1 MKAELPSNLNY
12 DKIGFK
18 VGIEFHQQ
26 LLAPDHRGY
35 SDKFPL
41 DEYGSKLFCPCPA
54 VIRESE
60 PDIRIKR
67 QLRALS
73 GETGE
78 IDISAKFEQKKQQNI
93 IYEAYSDSNCL
104 IELDEEPINTVNP
117 EAIFRASVIAKRLF
131 NLKLVDEVIICRKT
145 IVDGSN
151 VSGFQRTSIIAVGD
165 NNSFIDVKG
174 KKIGVYLACLEE
186 DSAKNIGYE
195 KGSRVFRLD
204 RLGIPLIEIAT
215 SPDMTTPSEVTDV
228 ASRIGSL
235 LRSTGYVKRGLGT
248 IRQDLNVSITGGSRV
263 EIKGVQELD
272 MLETFVTN
280 EAIRQMRMI
289 ELQKELKSR
298 GFTAEHISK
307 IIIKDVTANFK
318 SVKHKLIKSSIE
330 KGKKIIGFS
339 LPLFDKLIGLE
350 LQPNYRVGT
359 EFSEI
364 AKVAA
369 QAGGIIHSDEI
380 SEYGITT
387 ETLNQLKTDL
397 KCEDQDGYAI
407 LIGTEIMAQKTVS
420 MIQAVLNLWLNG
432 IPNEV
437 RAPRVDGTSGYLR
450 PLPGGARMYPETDLP
465 PISITSDFIERI
477 NAVEIE
483 FPEDRLIRLQKDYN
497 LSSNLSEKL
506 VLDPRLAIFE
516 KIVSN
521 TKVNPVLV
529 ATTILETIKSLKR
542 DGFELNL
549 TDDNLLELFSEY
561 ETNSLVPSVLL
572 PLLESFSKSSDKS
585 FKELIILEGL
595 TSLDDEQLI
604 QIIDEVFE
612 TNAAEIS
619 EKGMRVMGLLM
630 GQIMTKSNNR
640 ADGKKVS
647 QILKER
653 LSN

>member
-1 MKAELPSNLNY
+1 
-12 DKIGFK
+12 
-18 VGIEFHQQ
+18 
-26 LLAPDHRGY
+26 
-35 SDKFPL
+35 
-41 DEYGSKLFCPCPA
+41 
-54 VIRESE
+54 
-60 PDIRIKR
+60 
-67 QLRALS
+67 
-73 GETGE
+73 
-78 IDISAKFEQKKQQNI
+78 
-93 IYEAYSDSNCL
+93 
-104 IELDEEPINTVNP
+104 
-117 EAIFRASVIAKRLF
+117 
-131 NLKLVDEVIICRKT
+131 KT